1 MPRSS
6 LGTRTVTTAFG
17 AKVSITNRLAYRFA
31 IPSRAFCAAE
41 SIDSSAS
48 VSKMEGVAAA
58 MGSNITGSIAIEVE
72 CGRGEGGSTGAVL
85 PGAGGAALP
94 GAGGVALPG
103 AGGTALPGAGGTE
116 LPSNGGAVLPG
127 DGVTAL
133 PGNEVTALPGDEGAA
148 LPGIGGAAL
157 PGDGGAVP

>member
-48 VSKMEGVAAA
+48 VSTIEGIAAA
-58 MGSNITGSIAIEVE
+58 MGSNIAGSIGIELE
-72 CGRGEGGSTGAVL
+72 CGRGKGRSI
-85 PGAGGAALP
+85 ALP
-94 GAGGVALPG
+94 D
-103 AGGTALPGAGGTE
+103 
-116 LPSNGGAVLPG
+116 NGGATLPG
-127 DGVTAL
+127 D
-133 PGNEVTALPGDEGAA
+133 
-148 LPGIGGAAL
+148 GGAAL
-157 PGDGGAVP
+157 PGDGGAALPADGSAALPGGGGDVP